1 MIYKRVFII
10 VADSL
15 GIGALDDAAQYDDL
29 GANTFKHLSYAKDD
43 FSIPTLAKLG
53 VGNLTDINNTPPIER
68 PLASY
73 GRMKEISVGKDT
85 LTGHWELM
93 GLQVQRNFPVFTAT
107 GFPPDLMAK
116 LEAESGYQF
125 IGNCAASGTEIIK
138 ELGEE
143 HMRTGKLIIYTST
156 DSVLQIAA
164 HEEVT
169 GLDELYRI
177 CGIARRITLNEPAW
191 TVGRI
196 IARPFVGADRTS
208 FVRTPNRHDYALKP
222 FEKTALDF
230 LKAHGYDVIAVGK
243 INDIFAGEGITRAIK
258 TKSNAHGMEEIM
270 KLAAETFTG
279 VAFANLVDFD
289 AVFGHRRNAIG
300 YAQAVEEF
308 DRALAALLPL
318 IRDDDLL
325 IICADHGND
334 PIHHGTDHT
343 REYVPLLVYNPLAK
357 GINLGT
363 RETFAD
369 VGATI
374 SENFN
379 VEMPVIGR
387 SFLGK
392 IHAAR

>member
-116 LEAESGYQF
+116 LESGYQF

>member
-177 CGIARRITLNEPAW
+177 CGSP
-191 TVGRI
+191 
-196 IARPFVGADRTS
+196 GASR
-208 FVRTPNRHDYALKP
+208 
-222 FEKTALDF
+222 
-230 LKAHGYDVIAVGK
+230 
-243 INDIFAGEGITRAIK
+243 
-258 TKSNAHGMEEIM
+258 
-270 KLAAETFTG
+270 
-279 VAFANLVDFD
+279 
-289 AVFGHRRNAIG
+289 
-300 YAQAVEEF
+300 
-308 DRALAALLPL
+308 
-318 IRDDDLL
+318 
-325 IICADHGND
+325 
-334 PIHHGTDHT
+334 
-343 REYVPLLVYNPLAK
+343 
-357 GINLGT
+357 
-363 RETFAD
+363 
-369 VGATI
+369 
-374 SENFN
+374 
-379 VEMPVIGR
+379 
-387 SFLGK
+387 
-392 IHAAR
+392 

>member
-1 MIYKRVFII
+1 M
-10 VADSL
+10 ADSL

-258 TKSNAHGMEEIM
+258 TKSNTHGMEEIM